1 VSPWYVVTEDQ
12 QMVTFPAGTRVML
25 SEADAQPMVEAG
37 VLRLADDREL
47 DPSVARQ
54 AGLYRTRMMDPEDS

>member
-1 VSPWYVVTEDQ
+1 MPRYVVTEDQ
-12 QMVTFPAGTRVML
+12 QMVTFPPGTVVNL
-25 SEADAQPMVEAG
+25 SEADARGMVEAG

-54 AGLYRTRMMDPEDS
+54 AGLYRTRMMDPEGS